1 MDYSD
6 AGIVAGFFSSGKEW
20 MELYIIR
27 HGQSANNAL
36 EEGGL
41 RVCDPP
47 LTDIGEA
54 QADRLARYLTAAGD
68 GADGI
73 HTAGMQQNCAG
84 LEFDRIFSSP
94 MLRAMQTAAAVGMAM
109 GIRPEIWIDIH
120 EEGGIWLDEGDG
132 RGEVGYPGLTRSEI
146 AARFPDFVV
155 PDTITDQGWWNR
167 PAEIKAEWRA
177 RAMRVASVLHERF
190 AGNEERIALVCH
202 GGFANDLLHAVFN
215 GMPDSVYFENPNTA
229 ISRLDFNGEG
239 WVQVRYLSLVAHLT
253 PELITPELIV

>member
-1 MDYSD
+1 
-6 AGIVAGFFSSGKEW
+6 

-36 EEGGL
+36 EEGGQ

-54 QADRLARYLTAAGD
+54 QADRLAHYLTPAGD
-68 GADGI
+68 GVDRI

-84 LEFDRIFSSP
+84 FEFDRIFTSP
-94 MLRAMQTAAAVGMAM
+94 MLRAIQTAAPVGRAM

-120 EEGGIWLDEGDG
+120 EEGGIFLDEGDG
-132 RGEVGYPGLTRSEI
+132 RGEVGYPGLTRNEI

-177 RAMRVASVLHERF
+177 RARRVASVLHERF

-202 GGFANDLLHAVFN
+202 GGFANDLLHAVFA
-215 GMPDSVYFENPNTA
+215 GMPDSIYFENPNTA
-229 ISRLDFNGEG
+229 ISRLDFNGKG